1 MLKSIAK
8 EVGIVIL
15 LVLVIILIIGIVLY
29 DYIPKNKSIPVKRQA
44 YEFSDDI
51 KLELQ
56 DNVEEG
62 QNVIITHYLDETD
75 LDAYESK
82 KDYNKGNPNP
92 FSIISTEN
100 IEKSTNNDKNNNTNS
115 NNNGTNT
122 ENKEV
127 YYNKPGK
134 F

>member
-15 LVLVIILIIGIVLY
+15 LITTIILVIGIVFY
-29 DYIPKNKSIPVKRQA
+29 DYIPKNNSIPIKRQA
-44 YEFSDDI
+44 YEFSEDI
-51 KLELQ
+51 KSELQ
-56 DNVEEG
+56 ENVEEG
-62 QNVIITHYLDETD
+62 ENVIITYYLDETD

-82 KDYNKGNPNP
+82 NDYDKGNPNP
-92 FSIISTEN
+92 FSLTSTESST
-100 IEKSTNNDKNNNTNS
+100 EVTNNNINS
-115 NNNGTNT
+115 NNKVSNT

-127 YYNKPGK
+127 YYNKSGK